1 MLKNFL
7 LFTEDPYVVHILL
20 IEAKDAYKFSI
31 NNEWYFNI
39 KNLKCVNSGF
49 KYNFKKWHYN
59 MSRFNFKIKISSFTR
74 NTMQYS
80 FEIYINSLK
89 LTELGRDMLPQWNI

>member
-1 MLKNFL
+1 
-7 LFTEDPYVVHILL
+7 
-20 IEAKDAYKFSI
+20 
-31 NNEWYFNI
+31 
-39 KNLKCVNSGF
+39 
-49 KYNFKKWHYN
+49 

-89 LTELGRDMLPQWNI
+89 LTELGRDMLPQ